1 VPLAFLGDG
10 KFKAKIWQDGDSP
23 TELEVTER
31 VVGAGDSIELALA
44 PSGGAAVRIT
54 R

>member
-1 VPLAFLGDG
+1 MTLSFLGEG
-10 KFKAKIWQDGDSP
+10 KFKAKIWQDGDAP
-23 TELEVTER
+23 TDITHTEQA
-31 VVGAGDSIELALA
+31 VNVNSSLELALA